1 VEMIFLWGKGV
12 RFFFFFF
19 CKIWSL
25 YDMVVKRLPSLQNL
39 SFPLW
44 RKNIFFDADT
54 DRIFY
59 YFFVFLVNVFFR

>member
-1 VEMIFLWGKGV
+1 
-12 RFFFFFF
+12 
-19 CKIWSL
+19 
-25 YDMVVKRLPSLQNL
+25 MVVKRLPSLQNL